1 MALLTD
7 SYFNALQVKY
17 GYALTCHKAQGGEWD
32 TAVVQFGD
40 GRGTRNEEFYR
51 WAYTAITRAKTR
63 LVTIDAPKFDAYS
76 RMDWGGAAPTA
87 STSAMPSPSASIV
100 CPPPGDDLR
109 ADTDWARFSFGAGDE
124 ALFSYHQRLRDAW
137 ARLGIE
143 VDRLDHLQYCERY
156 RLKRDGNRAVVQ
168 YWYKG
173 DRRVSRVEPVP
184 ELVGD
189 PELIKS
195 ALAEMRKILVDH
207 SGQSCDPQRSDF
219 VHAFRERVESALV
232 DTGIHVVSRRIIQY
246 GLRLGF
252 EAEGLR
258 AEIDFFYDEAQNWTA
273 VREVGGPG
281 ASRGLI
287 DRLRPFLG
295 G

>member
-1 MALLTD
+1 MVDFRQRSPRLKPRTAEFRMALLTD

-51 WAYTAITRAKTR
+51 WVYTAITRAKTR

-109 ADTDWARFSFGAGDE
+109 ADTDWARFSFGEGDE

-137 ARLGIE
+137 AGLGIE

-156 RLKRDGNRAVVQ
+156 RLKRDGNRAGVQ

-173 DRRVSRVEPVP
+173 DRRVSRVESVP

-189 PELIKS
+189 PELTES

-232 DTGIHVVSRRIIQY
+232 DTRDSHGVQTDHPV
-246 GLRLGF
+246 
-252 EAEGLR
+252 
-258 AEIDFFYDEAQNWTA
+258 WTA
-273 VREVGGPG
+273 HRVRGKRPPSGNRLFLRRNSE
-281 ASRGLI
+281 L
-287 DRLRPFLG
+287 DRCA
-295 G
+295 